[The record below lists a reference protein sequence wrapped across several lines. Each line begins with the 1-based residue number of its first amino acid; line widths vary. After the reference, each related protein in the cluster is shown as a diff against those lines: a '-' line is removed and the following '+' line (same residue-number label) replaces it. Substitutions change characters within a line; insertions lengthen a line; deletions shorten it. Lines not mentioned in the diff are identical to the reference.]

1 MALRERVKRKH
12 IESAI
17 KVLPADGARPIDYA
31 LGGGGSMSPRMLVLA
46 LVGGWVVVTVLLSV
60 ALHTLVVIGAI
71 PLVIV
76 SFALNQP
83 RGVLLSDRGVALLR
97 RSFLTSRPEAVVGL
111 DSSASL
117 GRAVKQ
123 QAGYTRIQVGP
134 GQVWVKDSDLTRL
147 RQQSGG

>member
-1 MALRERVKRKH
+1 VALRERVKRKH

-83 RGVLLSDRGVALLR
+83 RGVLLSDRGSPCCDAVSSPADR
-97 RSFLTSRPEAVVGL
+97 RRW
-111 DSSASL
+111 SASTVRRHSA
-117 GRAVKQ
+117 GR
-123 QAGYTRIQVGP
+123 
-134 GQVWVKDSDLTRL
+134 
-147 RQQSGG
+147 